1 MTGEISLRG
10 LVLPVGGIKEK
21 LAAAARAGLKRVLLP
36 ARNKK
41 DLEDVAEETRKS
53 LELVW
58 LERVEDAIAAAL
70 EPVAPRLQRA
80 AD

>member
-1 MTGEISLRG
+1 MRG

-41 DLEDVAEETRKS
+41 DIEEIGEETRKL
-53 LELVW
+53 LELIW
-58 LERVEDAIAAAL
+58 LERVEDAVEACLEAAPA
-70 EPVAPRLQRA
+70 ERQKRPA
-80 AD
+80 

>member
-36 ARNKK
+36 ARNRK
-41 DLEDVAEETRKS
+41 DLEDVAEETRKQ

-58 LERVEDAIAAAL
+58 LERVDDAMEAAL
-70 EPVAPRLQRA
+70 EPGAPERQRVLA
-80 AD
+80 

>member
-1 MTGEISLRG
+1 M
-10 LVLPVGGIKEK
+10 
-21 LAAAARAGLKRVLLP
+21 LLP

-58 LERVEDAIAAAL
+58 LERVDDAMEAAL
-70 EPVAPRLQRA
+70 EPAVAERQRA
-80 AD
+80 LA

>member
-1 MTGEISLRG
+1 
-10 LVLPVGGIKEK
+10 
-21 LAAAARAGLKRVLLP
+21 VLLP

-70 EPVAPRLQRA
+70 EPAAPERQRA
-80 AD
+80 LA